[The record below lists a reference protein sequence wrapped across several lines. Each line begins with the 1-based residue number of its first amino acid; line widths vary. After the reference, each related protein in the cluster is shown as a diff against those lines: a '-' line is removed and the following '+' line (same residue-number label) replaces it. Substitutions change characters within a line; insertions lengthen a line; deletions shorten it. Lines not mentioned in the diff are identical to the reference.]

1 MPTLTVLGGWGAP
14 GRSGR
19 VWEAGG
25 AVPMPRGSRRPVAS
39 SPRAPVAL
47 LPRAP
52 DDQLCAGKARL
63 PLSSPRL
70 RHLSLYTA

>member
-19 VWEAGG
+19 VREAGG
-25 AVPMPRGSRRPVAS
+25 AVPMPRGSRQPVAS
-39 SPRAPVAL
+39 SPRAP
-47 LPRAP
+47 
-52 DDQLCAGKARL
+52 DQLCAGKARL
-63 PLSSPRL
+63 SLSSPRL